1 MLALNRRTKIFVCK
15 MPTDMRASYDTLF
28 TKVKDLLQQDPFSG
42 HLFVFMNSR
51 RTSCKCLYYDGTG
64 LVIIS
69 KRLEKGLFS
78 RISPLYDREVVLTP
92 AEFSL
97 FFEGAALHK
106 RFIDSP
112 PEIRK
117 KTLPKSLVMNNDV
130 RYGSTRHSQTSFA

>member
-1 MLALNRRTKIFVCK
+1 
-15 MPTDMRASYDTLF
+15 MRASYDTLF